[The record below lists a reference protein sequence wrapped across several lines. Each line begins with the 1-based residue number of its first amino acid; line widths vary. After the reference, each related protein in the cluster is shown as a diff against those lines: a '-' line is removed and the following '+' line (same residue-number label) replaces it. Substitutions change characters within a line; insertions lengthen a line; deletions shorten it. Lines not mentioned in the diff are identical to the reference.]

1 MQILDYNQTF
11 LQAFLHIYKLR
22 VSIVR
27 QPRAEMFQMFEHK
40 CEFLAEYSTNS
51 ASRREHCHERR

>member
-11 LQAFLHIYKLR
+11 LQAFLHISKLR

-27 QPRAEMFQMFEHK
+27 QCKAEMFQMFEHK
-40 CEFLAEYSTNS
+40 CEFLAEYGTKS
-51 ASRREHCHERR
+51 ASRRQHCHEQQ